1 MTRIGLLLPMIALLG
16 ACSETADGPT
26 AAGVPGDAAALAQIG
41 TRSAPAPLVTCSV
54 HPNGIQ
60 YDATVTWSRVPTS
73 TIVLLNN
80 TFSTGN
86 PSASYQID
94 LKHTRRKGTVS
105 ATVDFRPLLV
115 LMGDDGVG
123 TGQESCVLISS

>member
-1 MTRIGLLLPMIALLG
+1 V
-16 ACSETADGPT
+16 GPD
-26 AAGVPGDAAALAQIG
+26 VYHCPSQQHLQH
-41 TRSAPAPLVTCSV
+41 R
-54 HPNGIQ
+54 Q
-60 YDATVTWSRVPTS
+60 
-73 TIVLLNN
+73 
-80 TFSTGN
+80 